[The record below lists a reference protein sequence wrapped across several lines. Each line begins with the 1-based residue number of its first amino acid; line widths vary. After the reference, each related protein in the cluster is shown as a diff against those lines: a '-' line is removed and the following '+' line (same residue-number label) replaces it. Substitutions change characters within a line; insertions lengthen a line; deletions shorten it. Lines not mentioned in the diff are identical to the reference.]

1 MLLDV
6 GGTFLTGHC
15 VAMTWFPQE
24 PIDAVTCCIQHSR
37 VIELG
42 NIGDRTIAQQHD
54 IPETSSL
61 SGHKWTQQ
69 MKKKSWI
76 PQQEAQ
82 LQEKSV
88 AEIINLFVGDLF
100 GTGVLTRL
108 RTDFQVGS
116 EDWND
121 ETCTGQRKGWRQN
134 PQTRPYIEV
143 CQERSSMGSH
153 WNETRRKTSNALL
166 QCIRCIEAFWDRQIG
181 CRVRHNSNVATSSPD
196 VLQWNLHQQLAM

>member
-1 MLLDV
+1 MPLDV
-6 GGTFLTGHC
+6 GGTFLTRHS
-15 VAMTWFPQE
+15 VAVTWFPQE

-61 SGHKWTQQ
+61 SDHKWTQH
-69 MKKKSWI
+69 MKKKRWI

-88 AEIINLFVGDLF
+88 AEIINLFVEDLC
-100 GTGVLTRL
+100 GTTVLTRL

-121 ETCTGQRKGWRQN
+121 ETFTRQRIGWRQN
-134 PQTRPYIEV
+134 PQTGPYMEV
-143 CQERSSMGSH
+143 NQEKRLWSLKRSQ

-166 QCIRCIEAFWDRQIG
+166 QCIRCTEAFWDR
-181 CRVRHNSNVATSSPD
+181 
-196 VLQWNLHQQLAM
+196 